1 LSRVLKPMCRKWRK
15 LNAFMAILLLWLGRS
30 SSVGADSSEAGLVAR
45 LRQKVEAQRSEVR
58 ALRERLTKDELAMG
72 LSPGRAS
79 PRNPAPAVEIT
90 DIETWWDSDER
101 PPFGLAP
108 TFRFH
113 LHNIGS
119 KPITSLDL
127 SCTYYLA
134 SGTKFGSGENS
145 IVPNVVQII
154 PPGYWMTVQFDWR
167 EYSRTGGG
175 EPPVLRPMTVQAE
188 IVLSTD
194 ENTRDIVRRITIPP
208 KPHRRFPSEASLR

>member
-1 LSRVLKPMCRKWRK
+1 MCRKWRAP
-15 LNAFMAILLLWLGRS
+15 NALLLTTTMLLWLGVSPSAR
-30 SSVGADSSEAGLVAR
+30 ADSSEAEAVAR
-45 LRQKVEAQRSEVR
+45 LRQKIEAQQSEVR
-58 ALRERLTKDELAMG
+58 SLQERLAKASNTLTMG
-72 LSPGRAS
+72 LSPTPPHARK
-79 PRNPAPAVEIT
+79 PAPVEIT
-90 DIETWWDSDER
+90 DIETWWDSDDR

-108 TFRFH
+108 SFRFR
-113 LHNIGS
+113 LRNIGS
-119 KPITSLDL
+119 KPITNLDL

-167 EYSRTGGG
+167 EYSRTEGG

-208 KPHRRFPSEASLR
+208 KPQRLPVEASLR